1 MTEETEKQWL
11 AEVARP
17 MTEEEMQRFLNRNA
31 MEKSIQICA
40 DKILAANPWNKVAYF
55 PQVNGSVKVVDAGQ
69 NWEFLVL
76 ANGEIHQLIETE
88 EQAYEY
94 LESLF
99 EDEEPLS
106 PLDDT
111 EEARIA
117 AAESAQWTW
126 DNDPDERY

>member
-1 MTEETEKQWL
+1 MTEKTEKQML
-11 AEVARP
+11 EDAARLL
-17 MTEEEMQRFLNRNA
+17 TEEEMQRFLNVNA

-40 DKILAANPWNKVAYF
+40 DKILAANPWNKVLTF
-55 PQVNGSVKVVDAGQ
+55 PQMNGSVKVVDRGQ

-76 ANGEIHQLIETE
+76 ANGDIHTLLSAE
-88 EQAYEY
+88 EDRHEC
-94 LESLF
+94 F
-99 EDEEPLS
+99 EEEEPLS

-117 AAESAQWTW
+117 AAESAQWTQ